1 MHVVV
6 DPTARPDSTGSGRT
20 VWCMVRTLRVIR
32 LGTVLVAVVVTLS
45 AALLM
50 VSSLVLNNDENP
62 TVAGPRL
69 EVGSK
74 TIDLPVTTAQCRKRL
89 SECPIVE
96 IPAGSSVTFIGLE
109 QALAL
114 SFSGEGDIRPAVR
127 TGQGWTV
134 GVPDRRGTMLVTS
147 DGHIWVLRIS

>member
-1 MHVVV
+1 M
-6 DPTARPDSTGSGRT
+6 
-20 VWCMVRTLRVIR
+20 IR
-32 LGTVLVAVVVTLS
+32 LGTVLVAVVVALS

-50 VSSLVLNNDENP
+50 VSSIALNNSVDS

-69 EVGSK
+69 EIGANS
-74 TIDLPVTTAQCRKRL
+74 IDLPATTAQCRKRL

-127 TGQGWTV
+127 TGTGWTV
-134 GVPDRRGTMLVTS
+134 EVPDRGGTMLVTS
-147 DGHIWVLRIS
+147 DAHIWVLRIS